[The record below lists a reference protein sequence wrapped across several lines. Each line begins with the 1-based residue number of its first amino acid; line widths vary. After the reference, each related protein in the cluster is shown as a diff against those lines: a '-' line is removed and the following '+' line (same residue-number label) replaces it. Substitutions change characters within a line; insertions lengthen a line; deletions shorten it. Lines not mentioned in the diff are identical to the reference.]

1 MLFHKTHHVL
11 VFCYV
16 IAILLLVA
24 YTKKTTTTTRY
35 KFLILGLI
43 GQVLLFCLSYHIY
56 KSQQIWYSFTLYA
69 LIYVLFVLSFTSID
83 MFLYLG
89 NSMNFTGKI
98 YKDVRKMFVDFVY
111 INFCTVSTMGYSDI
125 SPSTTIARSYTSYK
139 IVIAI
144 FMIVFLI
151 SDINIKTK

>member
-1 MLFHKTHHVL
+1 MFHRTHHVL

-16 IAILLLVA
+16 MATLLLIA
-24 YTKKTTTTTRY
+24 YTKKPSTTTKY
-35 KFLILGLI
+35 EFLLLGLI
-43 GQVLLFCLSYHIY
+43 GQVLLFHLSYHIY

-69 LIYVLFVLSFTSID
+69 LIYVLFILSFTSID
-83 MFLYLG
+83 MYLYLE

-98 YKDVRKMFVDFVY
+98 YKDVHKMFVDFVY
-111 INFCTVSTMGYSDI
+111 VNFCTVSTMGYSDI
-125 SPSTTIARSYTSYK
+125 TPTTTTTRSYTCYK
-139 IVIAI
+139 IAIAI